1 MNNEYHVSEYYYYY
15 AAFNAPCHNVSV
27 IRMTYTCTVAEISKQ
42 TKSGEL
48 LSQYHLNDIPNI
60 AINVE
65 NAPELSFLKIS
76 SFNVAGYPYT
86 TVRRYRFSWK
96 QLV

>member
-1 MNNEYHVSEYYYYY
+1 MSQCVGHKDDMYMYSSWNIKTE
-15 AAFNAPCHNVSV
+15 
-27 IRMTYTCTVAEISKQ
+27 